1 MPEATWAR
9 RPVIDEAARQ
19 LDEYFAHKR
28 RSFCVPLQPL
38 GTPFQQR
45 VWQSLLQIPY
55 GMIISYAR
63 QAELL
68 DMPRALRAIAAANGR
83 NRLSIFI
90 PCHRVIGANGAL
102 TGYRGG
108 LATKRFLIELEK
120 HP

>member
-1 MPEATWAR
+1 MPEATWGR
-9 RPVIDEAARQ
+9 CPVIDEAAHQ

-55 GMIISYAR
+55 GMTISYAR

-108 LATKRFLIELEK
+108 LAAKRFLIELEK

>member
-1 MPEATWAR
+1 MSEATWDR
-9 RPVIDEAARQ
+9 QPVIDEAARQ

-28 RSFCVPLQPL
+28 QSFSVPLLPL

-45 VWQSLLQIPY
+45 VWQSLLQVPY
-55 GMIISYAR
+55 GTTISYAR

-68 DMPRALRAIAAANGR
+68 CMPRALRAIAAANGR
-83 NRLSIFI
+83 NRLSIFV

-108 LATKRFLIELEK
+108 LAAKRFLIELEK
-120 HP
+120 HL